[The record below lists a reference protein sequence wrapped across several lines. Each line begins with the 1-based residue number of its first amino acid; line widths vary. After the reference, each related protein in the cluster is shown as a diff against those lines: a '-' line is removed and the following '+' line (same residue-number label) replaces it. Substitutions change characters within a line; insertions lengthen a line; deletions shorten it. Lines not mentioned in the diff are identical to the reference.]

1 MVNDSA
7 KVGAKAQRKAITLEI
22 LAKVISETQNDSEDV
37 LFNADFIRS
46 NFGIAV
52 GFICGMEYNDGDFE
66 QKEKIKKFLEDNVEL
81 LRNDLD
87 SIATEDEE
95 KLDKMIQELQ
105 RICE

>member
-7 KVGAKAQRKAITLEI
+7 KAGANAQRKAIILET
-22 LAKVISETQNDSEDV
+22 LAKLSSGIRNDSEDV

-46 NFGIAV
+46 NLGIAI
-52 GFICGMEYNDGDFE
+52 GFICGMEYNDGGFE

-81 LRNDLD
+81 LHNDLD
-87 SIATEDEE
+87 SIATEE
-95 KLDKMIQELQ
+95 KLDKMIEELQ